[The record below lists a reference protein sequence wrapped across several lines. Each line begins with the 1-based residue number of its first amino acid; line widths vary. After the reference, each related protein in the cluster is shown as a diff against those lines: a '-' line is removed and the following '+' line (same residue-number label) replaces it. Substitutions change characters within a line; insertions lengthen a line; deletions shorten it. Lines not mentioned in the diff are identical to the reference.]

1 MASSFK
7 KNTTLALIFSF
18 NLLLF
23 STTTAYA
30 WNNPY
35 GPSVPSGSGSSG
47 GGGGILGG
55 GGIIGGG
62 GGGGIIGGGG
72 GGGGSGRG
80 GGGSTRGTT
89 CPVDT
94 LKLGVCA
101 NLLGNLLNLQIGT
114 PPVQPC
120 CTLIQGLVDLEAAV
134 CLCTMIR
141 ANVLNL
147 VNLDLPVNLSLLL
160 NVCGRQVPMG
170 FLCP

>member
-7 KNTTLALIFSF
+7 KNTTLALIFYF
-18 NLLLF
+18 ILLLF

-35 GPSVPSGSGSSG
+35 YGPSVPSGGGASG
-47 GGGGILGG
+47 GG

-62 GGGGIIGGGG
+62 DGGGSGIIGGGGGG

-80 GGGSTRGTT
+80 GGGSSRGTT

-101 NLLGNLLNLQIGT
+101 NLLGNLLNLQIGS

-120 CTLIQGLVDLEAAV
+120 CTLIEGLVDVEAAV

-147 VNLDLPVNLSLLL
+147 VNLDLPVNLTLLL
-160 NVCGRQVPMG
+160 NVCGRQVPRD